1 MAREVVMPRLS
12 DTMEEGKILK
22 WHKRPGEEV
31 AKGELL
37 AEIETDKANMELEA
51 YDSGVLTKIVVEEGG
66 QAPIGQP
73 IAYIGSRDEVEAA
86 PSVGKPAAAEATP
99 QPSPAQQATVGEPT
113 RPSQRPDEMAAR
125 QQGGRLEAP
134 SPSPR
139 VLSIDEAPALPTA
152 VEEETDGRIK
162 ASPLARKLAAE
173 RGIDLSRIQG
183 SGPGGRILREDVEK
197 AAAAV
202 PEVPAAVA
210 AAPSPVQPREAPEAP
225 VEEVQRVARLEP
237 FTRMQQTIARRM
249 TASKQQVP
257 HFYVTTEV
265 DTGELTELRHRLNA
279 AGEGVKVTYNDL
291 IVKAVALALA
301 DMPLLNATFGDD
313 GVRYNAEIN
322 IGIAVALERGLVV
335 PVIHHADRKGVRQ
348 IARENAAMFQRVRD
362 NKPRPEDF
370 QGATF
375 TISNLG
381 MYDVD
386 EFIAIIDQPAAAI
399 LAIGSI
405 GKKPVVVD
413 DAVVVRERM
422 RMTIS
427 ADHRVVYGAEAA
439 QFLQIVKR
447 RLENPYSL
455 LG

>member
-1 MAREVVMPRLS
+1 MAREIVMPRLS

-22 WHKRPGEEV
+22 WHKRPGDPV
-31 AKGELL
+31 AKGDVL

-51 YDSGVLTKIVVEEGG
+51 YETGVLTKILIDEGG

-73 IAYIGSRDEVEAA
+73 IAYIGSADEVEGSPPPPSSGAPPAPPETVTRPTPSPPPPTQPSVAPPERTAEPRPAVTATAPAATPVAA
-86 PSVGKPAAAEATP
+86 PVSAAPNAEAAED
-99 QPSPAQQATVGEPT
+99 S
-113 RPSQRPDEMAAR
+113 
-125 QQGGRLEAP
+125 
-134 SPSPR
+134 
-139 VLSIDEAPALPTA
+139 
-152 VEEETDGRIK
+152 DGRVK
-162 ASPLARKLAAE
+162 ASPLARKIAAE
-173 RGIDLSRIQG
+173 RGIDLSRIIG

-202 PEVPAAVA
+202 SEVIPIRETPTAAPAVVEEAPVA
-210 AAPSPVQPREAPEAP
+210 AAPRPG
-225 VEEVQRVARLEP
+225 RLEP
-237 FTRMQQTIARRM
+237 LTRMQQTIARRM

-265 DTGELTELRHRLNA
+265 DTGELSELRQRLNA
-279 AGEGVKVTYNDL
+279 AGDEVKISYNDL
-291 IVKAVALALA
+291 IVKAVALALV
-301 DMPLLNATFGDD
+301 DMPLLNASYRDD
-313 GVRYNAEIN
+313 ALSYNAEVN
-322 IGIAVALERGLVV
+322 IGIAVAVERGLVV
-335 PVIHHADRKGVRQ
+335 PVIHNADVKGVRQ

-362 NKPRPEDF
+362 NKARPEDF

-386 EFIAIIDQPAAAI
+386 EFMAIVDPPAAAI
-399 LAIGSI
+399 LAVGSI
-405 GKKPVVVD
+405 RKKPVVVD

-447 RLENPYSL
+447 RLERPYSL